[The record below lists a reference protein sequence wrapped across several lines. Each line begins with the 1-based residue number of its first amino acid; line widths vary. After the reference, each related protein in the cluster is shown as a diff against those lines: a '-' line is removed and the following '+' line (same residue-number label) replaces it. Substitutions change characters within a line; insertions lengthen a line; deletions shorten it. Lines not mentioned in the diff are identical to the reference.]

1 MPTARDMRLVPLAMM
16 FRRRRRRRRR
26 ELAALTAPRSTLA
39 GR

>member
-16 FRRRRRRRRR
+16 LRRRRRRRR